1 MYATKSNKTKL
12 YLLYVILT
20 YHRRGLLTTLHAH
33 QLRTKSGLTRHSL
46 LRTGLRTGCLPYGIG
61 GAGQRALPYD
71 AVVGGG
77 AVEAV
82 GLGQS
87 RGHRLTSLKTRINQ
101 EGC

>member
-12 YLLYVILT
+12 YLLYIILT

-33 QLRTKSGLTRHSL
+33 QLRTKSGFTRHSLL

-87 RGHRLTSLKTRINQ
+87 RGHRLTSLKTRVY
-101 EGC
+101 